1 MRYRVIVHFVA
12 VFQEFLCEK
21 FRLSLY
27 FDDERCNVN
36 EKQPDNNRFFLE
48 KELSSGNL
56 IRVRDDDS
64 RFGKQFRSRLNFI

>member
-1 MRYRVIVHFVA
+1 MHFVA

-21 FRLSLY
+21 FGLSLY
-27 FDDERCNVN
+27 FDDERCNCNVN